1 MQDEGRSDVPK
12 IRAFFVLLSFAL
24 AALVII
30 PPQWLILRLD
40 LPGKGQ
46 LPHRLSQFLVRLF
59 NMRVHVIGEPVKSTG
74 VLFAVN
80 HTSWLDMPVMSALQ
94 PLSFV
99 AKSEVSTWPFFGL
112 MAKLHRSV
120 FVERQRRSKT
130 GEQRDQLQ
138 ARLMAGDA
146 VVLFAEGTSSDG
158 NRVLPFNSALLGAAQ
173 IKLKGGTDVP
183 VQPVSV
189 AYTKVQ
195 GVPMGRE
202 LRPFFAWYGD
212 MELLPHLWEAFV
224 LGPIDVVV
232 EFHAPLTIAACGG
245 SRKTLA
251 AKAEAIVARGVA
263 HALAGL
269 DGPSDRAPPAR
280 VPAPDHDTVPDPT
293 RLSLESIA

>member
-1 MQDEGRSDVPK
+1 LPK
-12 IRAFFVLLSFAL
+12 IRAFLVLLVFAV
-24 AALVII
+24 AALSII

-46 LPHRLSQFLVRLF
+46 LPHRLSQFLCRLF
-59 NMRVHVIGEPVKSTG
+59 NFRVQVIGEPVKGTG

-80 HTSWLDMPVMSALQ
+80 HTSWADMPVLSALQ

-99 AKSEVSTWPFFGL
+99 AKSEVANWPFFGL

-120 FVERQRRSKT
+120 FVERQRRAKT

-138 ARLMAGDA
+138 ARLTAGDA

-173 IKLKGGTDVP
+173 FKINGKDVP

-202 LRPFFAWYGD
+202 YRPFFAWYGD
-212 MELLPHLWEAFV
+212 MELVPHLWEAFV

-232 EFHAPLTIAACGG
+232 EFHAPLTIAACNG
-245 SRKTLA
+245 SRKVLA
-251 AKAEAIVARGVA
+251 AKAEALVARGVA

-269 DGPSDRAPPAR
+269 DGPSHKPQPAR
-280 VPAPDHDTVPDPT
+280 EPAPDHDPVPDPS